1 MKIDQ
6 KNSYSERVWLAKTLN
21 LPLIV
26 PIVICVTWT
35 QTWVWGNKMIRKSTY
50 KILINEMKIDTAIRV
65 MQSNRGISV
74 DSQAAVG
81 LLLYPCSRD
90 YAD

>member
-6 KNSYSERVWLAKTLN
+6 KNSYSDRVSLTKTLN
-21 LPLIV
+21 LALIGVLYVWSIV
-26 PIVICVTWT
+26 PIVIYVTLT

-50 KILINEMKIDTAIRV
+50 KILINEMKIDNAIRV

-74 DSQAAVG
+74 YTARQ
-81 LLLYPCSRD
+81 LLVC
-90 YAD
+90 